1 MDDILIRNIPRHII
15 SKIDE
20 DWRNQNYKSRNEYLN
35 KQLELMIS
43 LEPLK
48 KMEDNYTYLIKRL
61 SKVIEYNSML
71 MEALAEEI
79 LSEDIQ
85 TIIKNILRRFC

>member
-1 MDDILIRNIPRHII
+1 MDDILIRNIPSHII

-20 DWRNQNYKSRNEYLN
+20 DWKNQNYKSRNEYLN

-48 KMEDNYTYLIKRL
+48 KMEDNYTYLINRL

-79 LSEDIQ
+79 LSEDIK
-85 TIIKNILRRFC
+85 TIIKNKL

>member
-1 MDDILIRNIPRHII
+1 MEDILIRNIPSHII

-20 DWRNQNYKSRNEYLN
+20 DWKNQKYKSRNEYLN

-48 KMEDNYTYLIKRL
+48 KMEDNYTYLINRL

-85 TIIKNILRRFC
+85 TIIKDKL

>member
-1 MDDILIRNIPRHII
+1 MDDILIRNIPSYII

-20 DWRNQNYKSRNEYLN
+20 DWKNQKYKSRNEYLN

-48 KMEDNYTYLIKRL
+48 KMEDNYTYLINRL

-85 TIIKNILRRFC
+85 TIIKDKL

>member
-1 MDDILIRNIPRHII
+1 MEDILIRNIPSHII

-20 DWRNQNYKSRNEYLN
+20 DWKNQSYKSRNEYLN

-48 KMEDNYTYLIKRL
+48 KMEDNYTYLINRL

-85 TIIKNILRRFC
+85 TIIKDKL

>member
-1 MDDILIRNIPRHII
+1 MSEIKIRNVPKNVI

-20 DWRNQNYKSRNEYLN
+20 DWKKQGYKSRNEYLN

-48 KMEDNYTYLIKRL
+48 KMESNYIYLINRL
-61 SKVIEYNSML
+61 SKIIEHNSSL
-71 MEALAEEI
+71 MELLAEEI
-79 LSEDIQ
+79 LEENIDEILNN
-85 TIIKNILRRFC
+85 KNY